1 MKPRAGTMG
10 AAFTRRP
17 RRRLRVATIG
27 FQCVAVVGFVACAA
41 LLNYFRTEHDLP
53 DEHEL
58 DGHAYARRALEG
70 DSSSMTPK
78 NAFSLQQMRHGAV
91 LLNLLCLLY
100 MFVGIAIICDDYFV
114 SSLELICERWGIS
127 DDVAGATFMA
137 AGGSAPEFATSMLG
151 VFAFQSDVVAARH
164 DRRHVE

>member
-1 MKPRAGTMG
+1 MLRFWVNASLHKDGAGSGAMKPRAGTMG

-17 RRRLRVATIG
+17 RRRLRVVTIG

-78 NAFSLQQMRHGAV
+78 NAFSLQHTLAPSSFHPCPGARGALWRT
-91 LLNLLCLLY
+91 LLLALP
-100 MFVGIAIICDDYFV
+100 V
-114 SSLELICERWGIS
+114 SS
-127 DDVAGATFMA
+127 GAAQLT
-137 AGGSAPEFATSMLG
+137 LG
-151 VFAFQSDVVAARH
+151 CN
-164 DRRHVE
+164 

>member
-1 MKPRAGTMG
+1 MLRFWVNASLHKDGAGSGAMKPRAGTMG

-41 LLNYFRTEHDLP
+41 LLNYFRTEYDLP

-100 MFVGIAIICDDYFV
+100 MAPSSFYPSPGARGVLWRTLLLALSV
-114 SSLELICERWGIS
+114 SS
-127 DDVAGATFMA
+127 DA
-137 AGGSAPEFATSMLG
+137 A
-151 VFAFQSDVVAARH
+151 
-164 DRRHVE
+164 